1 MGRQISGD
9 LNQILK
15 QVPNQ
20 AIVTAKWLS
29 EQGISR
35 QLLLKYKNSQWLKM
49 LANGAYVKLNDKFT
63 IDSGIYAM
71 QSQLG
76 LSIHIGGRSALAR
89 QGTSHFVR
97 VNETIH
103 LYGKTGETL
112 PKWFKDVFD
121 GQYQYF
127 TTQFLPD
134 NVGLVENNNGNFS
147 TQISS
152 KERAILEMLY
162 FAPEKT
168 SHKEAYQLMEM
179 LLTLRPA
186 LLQKLL
192 EECSSVKVK
201 RLFLYI
207 AEKVGYPA
215 FKKLDLSKIDLG
227 KGKRVIIKGGKLYKK
242 YNIVIDSIEDI

>member
-1 MGRQISGD
+1 MSRQISTD

-29 EQGISR
+29 EQGVSR

-63 IDSGIYAM
+63 IDSGIYAL

-76 LSIHIGGRSALAR
+76 LSIHIGGVSALAEH
-89 QGTSHFVR
+89 GVSHNIAFNR
-97 VNETIH
+97 VIH
-103 LYGKTGETL
+103 LYGKIGETL
-112 PKWFKDVFD
+112 PRWFKSVFN
-121 GQYQYF
+121 GQYKYF

-134 NVGLVENNNGNFS
+134 GVGLAESKNNDFG

-162 FAPEKT
+162 LAPEKT
-168 SHKEAYQLMEM
+168 SLKEAYQLMGLM
-179 LLTLRPA
+179 LTLRPK
-186 LLQKLL
+186 LLQELL
-192 EECSSVKVK
+192 EGCSSVKVK

-207 AEKVGYPA
+207 AEKVDYPA
-215 FKKLDLSKIDLG
+215 FSELNLSKIDLG
-227 KGKRVIIKGGKLYKK
+227 KGNRVITKGGTLDKK
-242 YNIVIDSIEDI
+242 YNIVIGDIEEI